1 MRFNL
6 PFQDKPFDV
15 VGMGLNSVDFL
26 AVVPQQAVAQTDFLL
41 RQARHDRKCYMI
53 STYYRSPLSLSKSER
68 RSTAQSQNDGGNI
81 FQP

>member
-41 RQARHDRKCYMI
+41 RSRLPRDM
-53 STYYRSPLSLSKSER
+53 T
-68 RSTAQSQNDGGNI
+68 GNVT
-81 FQP
+81 